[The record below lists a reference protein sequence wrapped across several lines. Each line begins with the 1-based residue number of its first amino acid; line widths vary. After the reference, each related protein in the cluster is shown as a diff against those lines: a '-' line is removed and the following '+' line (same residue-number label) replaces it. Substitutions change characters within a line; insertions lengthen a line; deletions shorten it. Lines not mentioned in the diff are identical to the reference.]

1 MKDLSNFLNEEEK
14 SKDKSKPH
22 ATENK
27 TEEGDD
33 KRFIVMMEEYKR
45 LRRTDRDE
53 ANKLLEKAMKLARTG
68 KVSKKA
74 KIAAAY
80 I

>member
-1 MKDLSNFLNEEEK
+1 MKDLNKFLQEEEK

-22 ATENK
+22 ATKNEA
-27 TEEGDD
+27 EETDD

-53 ANKLLEKAMKLARTG
+53 ANMLLEKAMKLARTG
-68 KVSKKA
+68 KVSQKA
-74 KIAAAY
+74 KLAAAY

>member
-27 TEEGDD
+27 AEETDD
-33 KRFIVMMEEYKR
+33 KRFILMMEEYKR

-53 ANKLLEKAMKLARTG
+53 ANKLLEKAMKLAKKG
-68 KVSKKA
+68 KVSSRA
-74 KIAAAY
+74 KVAAAY

>member
-1 MKDLSNFLNEEEK
+1 MKDLNNFLQEEEK

-22 ATENK
+22 ATKNK
-27 TEEGDD
+27 AEEGDD

-45 LRRTDRDE
+45 LRRTDREE
-53 ANKLLEKAMKLARTG
+53 ANMLLEKAMKLTRTG
-68 KVSKKA
+68 KVSQKSKL
-74 KIAAAY
+74 AAAY